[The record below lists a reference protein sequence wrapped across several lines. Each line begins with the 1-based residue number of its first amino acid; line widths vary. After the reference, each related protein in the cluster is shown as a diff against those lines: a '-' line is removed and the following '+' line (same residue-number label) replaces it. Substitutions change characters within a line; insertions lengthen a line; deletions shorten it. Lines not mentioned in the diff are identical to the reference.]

1 MPFIDCYSNDQS
13 PIVRTK
19 PLINPNIS
27 STKSFEQINRYNNI
41 YTCDPNVFSFTND
54 NNNELDIVGLSSR
67 NKIMYYPIHDKQ
79 SIVEDSAD
87 TSQPSSAITH
97 PIHSL
102 TNNSKPCKLL
112 PFILV
117 FLVFSSL
124 INCFYEV
131 GFSFNDSLVAGSP

>member
-54 NNNELDIVGLSSR
+54 NNNELDVVGLSSR

-102 TNNSKPCKLL
+102 INNSKPCKLL
-112 PFILV
+112 LFIPV

-124 INCFYEV
+124 IIKLF
-131 GFSFNDSLVAGSP
+131 L